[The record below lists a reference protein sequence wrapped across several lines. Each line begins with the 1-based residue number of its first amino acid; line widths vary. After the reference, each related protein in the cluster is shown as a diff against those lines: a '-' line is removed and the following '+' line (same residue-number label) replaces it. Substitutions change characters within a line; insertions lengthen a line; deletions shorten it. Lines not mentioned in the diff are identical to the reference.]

1 MNSSNLAEQKNN
13 PGEEPVLLM
22 DGVHGLNLELAL
34 EFLDLQIVQVINDK
48 GQRLAVLLWEKAS
61 CFSI

>member
-1 MNSSNLAEQKNN
+1 
-13 PGEEPVLLM
+13 M